1 MKLVDCGND
10 YDIAHGNADFSE
22 QATTFNS
29 KVPVTCYKG
38 FDIIGVDHITCQAD
52 GNWSQDSS
60 CQIKGISKVKR
71 AFCFISFAKG
81 HHYVTIS

>member
-10 YDIAHGNADFSE
+10 YEITHGNADFSE

-29 KVPVTCYKG
+29 KVPVACYEG

-52 GNWSQDSS
+52 GDWSKDVS
-60 CQIKGISKVKR
+60 CQIKGISEVNMHFA
-71 AFCFISFAKG
+71 AFYLRRVIFM
-81 HHYVTIS
+81 